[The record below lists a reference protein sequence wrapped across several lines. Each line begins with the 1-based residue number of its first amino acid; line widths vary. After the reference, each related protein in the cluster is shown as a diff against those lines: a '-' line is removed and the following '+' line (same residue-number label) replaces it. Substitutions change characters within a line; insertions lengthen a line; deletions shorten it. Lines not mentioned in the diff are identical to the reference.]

1 MKLFTNITKDN
12 AAYYAATVYDNPQFV
27 KEEQF
32 ARDFR
37 KVSMIKKY
45 MNKFD
50 NSIEINNLDHLVHK
64 IVNII
69 ISFMNTFGRE
79 SGLRIMFALMEKRF
93 WMKLVPIVEHLTSP
107 NSYLTVEGVNNQIV
121 ILESVEQD
129 EFFSSL
135 VLKMREYEGLY
146 RS

>member
-32 ARDFR
+32 DRDFSR
-37 KVSMIKKY
+37 VSMFKKY

-50 NSIEINNLDHLVHK
+50 NSVEINNLDHLVHK
-64 IVNII
+64 IVNIVV
-69 ISFMNTFGRE
+69 SFLNTFGRE
-79 SGLRIMFALMEKRF
+79 SGLRIMFALMEERF

-107 NSYLTVEGVNNQIV
+107 DSYLTVEGVNNQVV

-129 EFFSSL
+129 EFFSSI
-135 VLKMREYEGLY
+135 VNKMREYEGLY

>member
-37 KVSMIKKY
+37 KISMIKKY

-64 IVNII
+64 IVNIVI
-69 ISFMNTFGRE
+69 AFMNTFGRK
-79 SGLRIMFALMEKRF
+79 SGLRIMFALMEERF
-93 WMKLVPIVEHLTSP
+93 WMKLVPIIEHLTSP
-107 NSYLTVEGVNNQIV
+107 DSYLTVEGVNNQVV

-135 VLKMREYEGLY
+135 VIKMREYEGFY

>member
-37 KVSMIKKY
+37 RVSMIKKY

-50 NSIEINNLDHLVHK
+50 NSVEINNLDHLVHK
-64 IVNII
+64 IVNIVV
-69 ISFMNTFGRE
+69 SFLNTFGRE
-79 SGLRIMFALMEKRF
+79 SGLRIMFALMEERF

-107 NSYLTVEGVNNQIV
+107 DSYLTVESVNNQVV

-129 EFFSSL
+129 EFFSSI
-135 VLKMREYEGLY
+135 VNKMREYEGLY

>member
-12 AAYYAATVYDNPQFV
+12 AAYYAATVYDNPQYV

-32 ARDFR
+32 AREFR
-37 KVSMIKKY
+37 RFSMIKKY

-50 NSIEINNLDHLVHK
+50 NSVEINNLDHLVHK
-64 IVNII
+64 IVNIVV
-69 ISFMNTFGRE
+69 SFLNTFGRE
-79 SGLRIMFALMEKRF
+79 SGLRIMFALMEERF

-107 NSYLTVEGVNNQIV
+107 DSYLTVEGVNNQVV

-129 EFFSSL
+129 EFFSSI
-135 VLKMREYEGLY
+135 VNKMREYEGLY

>member
-12 AAYYAATVYDNPQFV
+12 AAYYAATVYDNQQFV

-64 IVNII
+64 IVNIVV
-69 ISFMNTFGRE
+69 SFLNTFGRE
-79 SGLRIMFALMEKRF
+79 SGLRIMFALMEERF

>member
-27 KEEQF
+27 KAEQF

-37 KVSMIKKY
+37 RVSMIKKY

-50 NSIEINNLDHLVHK
+50 NSVEINNLDHLVHK
-64 IVNII
+64 IVNIVV
-69 ISFMNTFGRE
+69 SFLNTFGRE
-79 SGLRIMFALMEKRF
+79 SGLRIMFALMEERF

-107 NSYLTVEGVNNQIV
+107 DSYLTVEGVNNQVV

-129 EFFSSL
+129 EFFSSI
-135 VLKMREYEGLY
+135 VNKMREYEGLY

>member
-37 KVSMIKKY
+37 RVSMIKKY

-64 IVNII
+64 IVNIVV
-69 ISFMNTFGRE
+69 SFLNTFGRE
-79 SGLRIMFALMEKRF
+79 SGLRIMFALMEERF

-107 NSYLTVEGVNNQIV
+107 DSYLTVEGVNNQVV

-129 EFFSSL
+129 EFFSSI
-135 VLKMREYEGLY
+135 VNKMREYEGLY

>member
-69 ISFMNTFGRE
+69 ASFLNTFGRE
-79 SGLRIMFALMEKRF
+79 SGLRIMFALMEERF
-93 WMKLVPIVEHLTSP
+93 WMKLVPIIEHLTSP
-107 NSYLTVEGVNNQIV
+107 DSYLTVEGINNQTI
-121 ILESVEQD
+121 ILEAVEHD
-129 EFFSSL
+129 EFFSSI
-135 VLKMREYEGLY
+135 VFKMREYEGLY

>member
-37 KVSMIKKY
+37 RVSMIKKY

-50 NSIEINNLDHLVHK
+50 NSVEINNLDHLVHK
-64 IVNII
+64 IVNIVV
-69 ISFMNTFGRE
+69 SFLNTFGRE
-79 SGLRIMFALMEKRF
+79 SGLRIMFELMEERF
-93 WMKLVPIVEHLTSP
+93 WMKLVPIFEHLTSP
-107 NSYLTVEGVNNQIV
+107 DSYLTVEGVNNQVV

-129 EFFSSL
+129 EFFSSI
-135 VLKMREYEGLY
+135 VNKMREYEGLY

>member
-37 KVSMIKKY
+37 RVSMIKKY

-50 NSIEINNLDHLVHK
+50 NSVEINNLDNLVHK
-64 IVNII
+64 IVNIVV
-69 ISFMNTFGRE
+69 SFLNTFGRE
-79 SGLRIMFALMEKRF
+79 SGLRIMFALMEERF

-107 NSYLTVEGVNNQIV
+107 DSYLTVEGVNNQVV

-129 EFFSSL
+129 EFFSSI
-135 VLKMREYEGLY
+135 VNKMREYEGLY

>member
-1 MKLFTNITKDN
+1 MIKLFTNITKEN

-27 KEEQF
+27 REEQF

-50 NSIEINNLDHLVHK
+50 NSVEINNLDHLVHK
-64 IVNII
+64 IVNIV
-69 ISFMNTFGRE
+69 GRE
-79 SGLRIMFALMEKRF
+79 SGLRLMFALMEERF
-93 WMKLVPIVEHLTSP
+93 WMKLAPIVDHLTSP
-107 NSYLTVEGVNNQIV
+107 DSYLTVEGVNNQTV
-121 ILESVEQD
+121 ILEAVEQD
-129 EFFSSL
+129 EFFSAI
-135 VLKMREYEGLY
+135 VVKMKQYEGLY

>member
-45 MNKFD
+45 INKFD
-50 NSIEINNLDHLVHK
+50 NSNEINNLDHLVHK

-69 ISFMNTFGRE
+69 VSFLNTFGRE
-79 SGLRIMFALMEKRF
+79 SGLRIMFALMEERF
-93 WMKLVPIVEHLTSP
+93 WMKLVPIIEHLTSP
-107 NSYLTVEGVNNQIV
+107 DSYLTVEGVNSQTV

-129 EFFSSL
+129 EFFSSI
-135 VLKMREYEGLY
+135 VYKMREYEGLY

>member
-37 KVSMIKKY
+37 KISMIKKY

-50 NSIEINNLDHLVHK
+50 NSVEINNLDHLVHK
-64 IVNII
+64 IVNIVV
-69 ISFMNTFGRE
+69 SFLNTFGRE
-79 SGLRIMFALMEKRF
+79 SGLRILFALMEERF
-93 WMKLVPIVEHLTSP
+93 WMKLIPIIEHLTSP
-107 NSYLTVEGVNNQIV
+107 DSYLTVEGVNNGTV
-121 ILESVEQD
+121 IMESIKQD
-129 EFFSSL
+129 DFFASL
-135 VLKMREYEGLY
+135 VTKMKQYEGLY

>member
-1 MKLFTNITKDN
+1 MLF
-12 AAYYAATVYDNPQFV
+12 
-27 KEEQF
+27 
-32 ARDFR
+32 RS

-64 IVNII
+64 IVNIVV
-69 ISFMNTFGRE
+69 SFLNTFGRE
-79 SGLRIMFALMEKRF
+79 SGLRIMFALMEERF

-107 NSYLTVEGVNNQIV
+107 DSYLTVEGVNNQVV

-129 EFFSSL
+129 EFFSSI
-135 VLKMREYEGLY
+135 VNKMREYEGLY

>member
-37 KVSMIKKY
+37 RVSMIKKY

-50 NSIEINNLDHLVHK
+50 NSVEINNLDHLVHK
-64 IVNII
+64 IVNIVV
-69 ISFMNTFGRE
+69 SFLNTFGRE
-79 SGLRIMFALMEKRF
+79 SGLRIMFALMEERC

-107 NSYLTVEGVNNQIV
+107 DSYLTVEGVNNQVV

-129 EFFSSL
+129 EFFSSI
-135 VLKMREYEGLY
+135 VNKMREYEGLY